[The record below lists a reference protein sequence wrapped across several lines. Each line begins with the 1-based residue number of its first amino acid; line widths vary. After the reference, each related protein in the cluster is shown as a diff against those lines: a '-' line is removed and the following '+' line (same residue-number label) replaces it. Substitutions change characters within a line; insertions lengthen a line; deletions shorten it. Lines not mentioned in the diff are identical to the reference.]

1 MISFRVTG
9 VESIIKNITNIQ
21 KTLPE
26 QMENF
31 LRNLMNAGIPII
43 DLNYVKSRGG
53 NDYTMQHSSWVE
65 VVNNGDRIVAKLIV
79 EGEDLAFVEFGAGIF
94 FHTTGHPL
102 ENEFGMGVGTYPNQT
117 HAYDNF
123 WWYKGEDGK
132 SHFSKGIGA
141 QMPVFKAGEEIA
153 NKFEEVARETFG
165 V

>member
-53 NDYTMQHSSWVE
+53 NDYTTQHSTRVE
-65 VVNNGDRIVAKLIV
+65 VTSSGSRIIATLYVSGVDI
-79 EGEDLAFVEFGAGIF
+79 AFVEFGAGIF
-94 FHTTGHPL
+94 FHAGGHPL
-102 ENEFGMGVGTYPNQT
+102 ESEFGMGVGTYPNQT

-123 WWYKGEDGK
+123 WWYKGEDGQ

-141 QMPVFKAGEEIA
+141 HAPVYKAGQEMISRFDEIA
-153 NKFEEVARETFG
+153 RESFG